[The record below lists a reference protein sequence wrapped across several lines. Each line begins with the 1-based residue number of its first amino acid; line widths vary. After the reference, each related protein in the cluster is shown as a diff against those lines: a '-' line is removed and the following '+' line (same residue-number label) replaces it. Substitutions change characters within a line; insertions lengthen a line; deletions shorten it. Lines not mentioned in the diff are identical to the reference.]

1 MENKMF
7 AISVRRLRAVPDARS
22 PGVCGKKPD
31 VAAAQDLLVYV
42 TRGLSAVTT
51 ALRAAGKPV
60 APEINHL
67 VTLNLFTTITNA
79 NFDKEAIVA
88 RIHMTLDAKR
98 DLLSQLDGTGTLPG
112 GGCLGRSGS

>member
-7 AISVRRLRAVPDARS
+7 CYQCQETAGCSGCTQS
-22 PGVCGKKPD
+22 GVCGKKPD

-67 VTLNLFTTITNA
+67 VTLNRRHRHA
-79 NFDKEAIVA
+79 
-88 RIHMTLDAKR
+88 
-98 DLLSQLDGTGTLPG
+98 SG